1 MDWEEWHGGGSEPS
15 LLLPAW
21 GTGSTLPLDGAVL
34 PARQLSVLVRSH
46 WLPGTAVSQCP
57 S

>member
-1 MDWEEWHGGGSEPS
+1 MDWEEWYSRGSA
-15 LLLPAW
+15 LGWLLPAW
-21 GTGSTLPLDGAVL
+21 GTGSTLPLQGAML